1 MLRIYRIDHIAVVT
15 ADLEEQAAL
24 LEGLFGFEP
33 THTWDN
39 PAARVRGMRLRVPG
53 ASGQYW
59 VLLSPA
65 DSGTVLGRWLE
76 DRDGRPGLHH
86 VGAEV
91 PDLDAALA
99 EIRRRGLEITDSVP
113 GRWAETSL
121 SPPEHGPGVLWRLQG
136 PGSTSMLGDEAARP
150 APRRA
155 AADAPTLGIRGIDH
169 LCQAFPDRDE
179 LAAWY
184 AELAGFVEVWRTPE
198 GAAPDMADLVL
209 NIPGSSTC
217 WEVIT
222 GRGEA
227 SFVDRFL
234 RRSGPAAHHVTFEV
248 ADWDNALAACVA
260 HGVPTFG
267 EEEGVTDGAAWKHTF
282 IHPKHT
288 GGVLVQLFWEQRPGV
303 WVRSDKIA
311 SFRSV

>member
-1 MLRIYRIDHIAVVT
+1 MLRIYRIDHIAVAT
-15 ADLEEQAAL
+15 PDLEGQAAL
-24 LEGLFGFEP
+24 LEGLFGFER
-33 THTWDN
+33 THTFDD
-39 PAARVRGMRLRVPG
+39 PATKARCVRLGVPG
-53 ASGQYW
+53 APGQYW
-59 VLLSPA
+59 LLLSPPDPNTA
-65 DSGTVLGRWLE
+65 LGRWLD
-76 DRDGRPGLHH
+76 DRGGRPGLHH

-91 PDLDAALA
+91 PDLEAALA
-99 EIRRRGLEITDSVP
+99 EVRHRGLEIADSVP
-113 GRWAETSL
+113 GSWAEVSL
-121 SPPEHGPGVLWRLQG
+121 SPPAHGPGVLWRLYG
-136 PGSTSMLGDEAARP
+136 PGAAAVP
-150 APRRA
+150 DDAAAPAAPRS

-169 LCQAFPDRDE
+169 LCQAFPDRDA

-184 AELAGFVEVWRTPE
+184 TDLAGFVEVWRTPE

-209 NIPGSSTC
+209 NVPGSSIC

-222 GRGEA
+222 GRGDD

-234 RRSGPAAHHVTFEV
+234 QRSGPAAHHVTFEV
-248 ADWDNALAACVA
+248 ADWENALAACSA

-282 IHPKHT
+282 IHPKHA

-311 SFRSV
+311 PLRSA